1 MPPGR
6 HGRIARRDHLKWLSK
21 GRLRVAE
28 LPQEIFALTLRA
40 IGHTAPSDGLGAL
53 RFWGQTGERS
63 GAWMAAADP
72 VHLEAGLNHLR
83 LHAFRGDEIPRSDLR
98 RLFESLQEMVG
109 EDGRFAFARLGPLA
123 YLRSNEPIVTS
134 SVSPAAIDG
143 REPGDFMPAGEAA
156 AAHDR
161 LLGEL
166 QMALHDH
173 EVNRIRASAGKRTIN
188 SIWFWGGG
196 TAPEQALRPLPPVFS
211 NDPLIRGYW
220 LSCAGSGNAW
230 TDDLDEALELAPDG
244 FVAVVP
250 AETAAPGQQAISDLL
265 ERLRLVL
272 KRGDLSRLTLLF
284 RDGLSIEI
292 ASSDRYRFWRRISR
306 LLTEI
311 SDDD

>member
-28 LPQEIFALTLRA
+28 LPEETLARTLRA
-40 IGHTAPSDGLGAL
+40 IGHTVPSDGLAAL

-72 VHLEAGLNHLR
+72 VHLQAGLNRLR
-83 LHAFRGDEIPRSDLR
+83 LRAFRSDEIPRPDLR
-98 RLFESLQEMVG
+98 KLFDSLQELMG
-109 EDGRFAFARLGPLA
+109 QDGRFAFARLGPLA

-134 SVSPAAIDG
+134 SVSPAVVDG
-143 REPGDFMPAGEAA
+143 REPDDFMPAGETA

-173 EVNRIRASAGKRTIN
+173 QVNRVRASAGNRTIN

-220 LSCAGSGNAW
+220 LSCTGTGNAW
-230 TDDLDEALELAPDG
+230 TDDLDEVLELAPDG

-250 AETAAPGQQAISDLL
+250 AESEAPGREAISDLM
-265 ERLRLVL
+265 ESLRLVL
-272 KRGDLSRLTLLF
+272 KRGDLSSLALLF

-292 ASSDRYRFWRRISR
+292 ARSDRYRFWRKISR
-306 LLTEI
+306 LLTEQ